1 MAYQLD
7 RFNGTFLVNVDDG
20 SIESNATDLRFVGK
34 NYAGYGEVQNENF
47 LHLLENF
54 ANTTPP
60 PKVISGQV
68 WYDSAN
74 KKLKFYDG
82 NKFRVASG
90 SEIGS
95 TAPAGLATGE
105 FWFDTSAKQLY
116 TWSGTDFVLIGPES
130 SPDLGAASATSQV
143 VKDTTGNNH
152 TILKLSAGGK
162 VVVIIS
168 QDDEFILDSSINSI
182 EDFSVIKK
190 GVNLVKTSSSG
201 VSTDNYVFWGTS
213 SNATRLGGILASDYI
228 QKGSVSFDQEIA
240 FKDSGFQLG
249 NDNDLRVRVEDS
261 DKVIFENRLGN
272 NITFRIS
279 TSPLNKRDVGIF
291 NINGI
296 IPGDTLLFDLG
307 SSQLRWKDV
316 WANLV
321 YSNVIGNL
329 TGNTTGSHTGNVSAA
344 DTQILVN
351 ASSKQIGYPGA
362 NLVGVLTGTVQGEVI
377 GTTSNANLLDNRAPS
392 FTLPLIAA
400 ETIPIRSAAGEII
413 ATRFVGTADR
423 ADRLLINDSAV
434 DTDPLYRSA
443 KTTKAA
449 NSIAARTS
457 TGDLEAEIFQGTATA
472 ARYADLAEKYLTD
485 QFYDCGTVVT
495 VGGIAEVRASLL
507 GDRALGVIS
516 TNPAFMMNKD
526 LEDGQYV
533 ALKGRVPV
541 KVIGEI
547 KKGDRLV
554 ATNNGCAK
562 KAESHELSE
571 VFALSLEESDIAD
584 IKIIEA
590 VVL

>member
-228 QKGSVSFDQEIA
+228 QKGSVSFDQEIT

-329 TGNTTGSHTGNVSAA
+329 TGNTTGSHTGNVSAD

-413 ATRFVGTADR
+413 ATQFVGTADR

-526 LEDGQYV
+526 LEAGQYV

-562 KAESHELSE
+562 KAESHEFSE
-571 VFALSLEESDIAD
+571 VFALSLEASDIAD